1 MYLRLGLDVGS
12 TTVKTVLSEG
22 ASAEP
27 LRVSYRR
34 HRGDPAGALAALCDE
49 LPADA
54 TLTPVLTGSG
64 APPLAELLGARAV
77 HEVTALAAA
86 LSARHPEARSAVELG
101 GQDAKLLVLEPGRTH
116 MTMND
121 RCAAGTGVTID
132 RCLARLGLDVDAVPE
147 SLYRPNRLRPISAKC
162 GVFAET
168 DLVNLARTG
177 VGTPELLASLADAI
191 VLGNLAVLARGLT
204 PMAPVILVGGPHVFL
219 PVLAA
224 AWRHRLAEVWR
235 ERGVPEGP
243 VLVPAHALHFAAL
256 GAIALATDDD
266 AAFSAADLARV
277 LRSAPPSS
285 LHIRLA
291 QPLSPLDA
299 APAPAPAIA
308 IAASARTSSTSTSTA
323 TSAPPTLAIGLD
335 AGSTRTK
342 LCAIDASTGRLL
354 ASAQRPA
361 GDPLEDL
368 AALID
373 DLARALG
380 APLVTRALGVTGYA
394 SPLLAPLLDAE
405 VREIETVAHARA
417 ARAVWPACDVVCDV
431 GGQDVK
437 LLALAP
443 EGALRDFRLST
454 QCSAGIGAALEAC
467 ARELGVPLAD
477 YAREA
482 CAATRAPWF
491 EPSCVVFLDAARV
504 TLQRQGFT
512 RGEVLA
518 GLARVL
524 PRVLWTQVAAG
535 TPPAQFGRRFL
546 LQGGVQHNLAAVQA
560 QRDHLLAEVPGAEV
574 RVHPHP
580 SDAGAIG
587 AALAALEQPRAHPRE
602 LRAPAGGT
610 RLETSPATRCTA
622 CPSHCQRTF
631 VTVPGVGAPLISGHA
646 CSVGEAAL
654 PPVQRSRNLTRVRR
668 TALPD
673 LMAEECRLLFGPR
686 AHPQPPIG
694 VRRLRIGIPRVLAMY
709 RAAPFFRAYLQ
720 GLGVPARDLVLS
732 PPTSD
737 ALWRRGARH
746 GSNDPCFPVKVAL
759 AHVHHL
765 LARHDAGH
773 RLDAMLMPHFTH
785 ALTQVTGTVD
795 SASCP
800 VVAGVPALVRAS
812 FGEALAARG
821 IMLLDPVVRITAR
834 AEVEVAMHE
843 ALAPLTGTSRE
854 VSDAAVAAGYQAL
867 AEVQARLTEL
877 GTQVVDDLDA
887 GRRNAA
893 VVVLLRPYHVDPGL
907 SHRLG
912 EELQALGW
920 AVLTPRS
927 LPRRGRLDVQEL
939 SPECVNSGAAE
950 RLWAARFAAQHERLG
965 VIDLSSFRCGQD
977 VPLAAPVR
985 ELCETTATP
994 LAILHDLDETR
1005 PVAAL
1010 RLRLQTFAH
1019 AMRARGLG
1027 PTPLALP

>member
-1 MYLRLGLDVGS
+1 MLLRLGLDVGS
-12 TTVKTVLSEG
+12 TTVKTVVSLG

-27 LRVSYRR
+27 LQVSYRR

-64 APPLAELLGARAV
+64 AAPLAELLGVRAV

-116 MTMND
+116 MAMND

-132 RCLARLGLDVDAVPE
+132 RCLARLGLDADAVPE
-147 SLYRPNRLRPISAKC
+147 AVYRPNRLRPISAKC

-168 DLVNLARTG
+168 DVVNLARTG
-177 VGTPELLASLADAI
+177 VSTPELLASLADAI

-204 PMAPVILVGGPHVFL
+204 PLAPVVLLGGPHVFL
-219 PVLAA
+219 PVLTA

-235 ERGVPEGP
+235 ERGQPEGP
-243 VLVPAHALHFAAL
+243 IVVPAHALHFAAL
-256 GAIALATDDD
+256 GAIALATEDD
-266 AAFSAADLARV
+266 AVFSAPELART
-277 LRSAPPSS
+277 LRRGPPASV
-285 LHIRLA
+285 HIRLA
-291 QPLSPLDA
+291 QPLSP
-299 APAPAPAIA
+299 APSDSAPVPVPEPISA
-308 IAASARTSSTSTSTA
+308 AASS
-323 TSAPPTLAIGLD
+323 PPTLAIGLD

-342 LCAIDASTGRLL
+342 LVAIDASTGRLL
-354 ASAQRPA
+354 ASAQCPA
-361 GDPLEDL
+361 GDPLADL
-368 AALID
+368 PLLLD

-380 APLVTRALGVTGYA
+380 APLITRALGVTGYA

-443 EGALRDFRLST
+443 DGALRDFRLST

-535 TPPAQFGRRFL
+535 TAPAQFGRRFL
-546 LQGGVQHNLAAVQA
+546 LQGGVQHNPAAVQA

-587 AALAALEQPRAHPRE
+587 AALAALEQPRAQPRE

-686 AHPQPPIG
+686 AHPEPPPG

-720 GLGVPARDLVLS
+720 GLGIPARDLVLS

-773 RLDAMLMPHFTH
+773 RLDAVLMPHFTH

-800 VVAGVPALVRAS
+800 VVAGAPALVRAS
-812 FGEALAARG
+812 FAEALAARG
-821 IMLLDPVVRITAR
+821 IMLLDPVVRITER

-843 ALAPLTGTSRE
+843 ALAPLTGATRD

-867 AEVQARLTEL
+867 ADVQARLTEL
-877 GTQVVDDLDA
+877 GTAVVDDLDA
-887 GRRNAA
+887 GRRSAA

-927 LPRRGRLDVQEL
+927 LPRRGRLDIQEL

-985 ELCETTATP
+985 ELCESTGTP

-1027 PTPLALP
+1027 PTPLVLP